1 MSGGVRDNPE
11 VAFDLPLAPALVNNP
26 RAVVL
31 EIALTAAA
39 GIDFVFLR
47 PKTRFKLFSINRQ
60 PPPPIMWHTATSVSE
75 RSFQQRKDPCYTS
88 VPLASASLSF
98 VRQGK
103 LSHITH
109 PKLQDQPMR
118 KSGELNCPTTDRG
131 SLRPHPHPPPGSAS
145 LLHNS
150 I

>member
-26 RAVVL
+26 RSVVL

-60 PPPPIMWHTATSVSE
+60 PPPHHVAH
-75 RSFQQRKDPCYTS
+75 CN
-88 VPLASASLSF
+88 
-98 VRQGK
+98 VR
-103 LSHITH
+103 L
-109 PKLQDQPMR
+109 
-118 KSGELNCPTTDRG
+118 
-131 SLRPHPHPPPGSAS
+131 
-145 LLHNS
+145 
-150 I
+150 